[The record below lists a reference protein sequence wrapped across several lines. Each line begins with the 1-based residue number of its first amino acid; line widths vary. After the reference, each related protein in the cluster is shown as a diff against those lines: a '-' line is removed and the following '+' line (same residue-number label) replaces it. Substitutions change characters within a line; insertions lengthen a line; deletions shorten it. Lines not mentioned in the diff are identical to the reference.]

1 MDFNLSRIARNMTR
15 NLFGTDIIAN
25 NLANISTT
33 GFKRDAAFT
42 DWFTEALDQGALKGY
57 TNFSQGEMLRTENPL
72 DMAITSSG
80 FFVIQTDSGVAFT
93 RAGHFLANSD
103 GLLET
108 QSGHLVLGEHG
119 PISVTDED
127 GTLGLVEV
135 SRQGEVY
142 VDGLLADNLAIA
154 NIPNLHT
161 MRKLGNNLFIAQNDM
176 LVDQMEPELIDIRQ
190 GMLEG
195 SNVMPVLEMV
205 TLIDLQ
211 RNYES
216 TQRVAKAMDQIL
228 GRATQLADYR

>member
-1 MDFNLSRIARNMTR
+1 MDFNFSRVARNMTR

-25 NLANISTT
+25 NLANTSTT

-42 DWFTEALDQGALKGY
+42 DWFTEALEQGASKGY

-72 DMAITSSG
+72 DLAITSAG
-80 FFVIQTDSGVAFT
+80 FFVVQTDSGLAFT
-93 RAGHFLANSD
+93 RSGHFRVDSE
-103 GLLET
+103 GMMET
-108 QSGHLVLGEHG
+108 ASGQLVLGEHG
-119 PISVTDED
+119 PISVVADD
-127 GTLGLVEV
+127 GTMGHVEV
-135 SRQGEVY
+135 SRQGEIY
-142 VDGLLADNLAIA
+142 VDDLLVDNLAIA
-154 NIPNLHT
+154 HIPNLST
-161 MRKLGNNLFIAQNDM
+161 LEKLGNNLFKASNDI

-195 SNVMPVLEMV
+195 SNVMPVVEMV

-228 GRATQLADYR
+228 GRAVQLGDYR